1 MAITTKILSFG
12 TQKMGVIGGKV
23 FGFPPPLILDTY
35 GTNLYAAYS
44 LRLLRNS
51 YGGACVRVR
60 RSSDNTEQDFGF
72 VDNVVDMASIISF
85 CGAGNGFVTT
95 WYDQSGLGKN
105 VTQATAGNQPQ
116 IVASGVAYTTSGKY
130 YLNFANSHLRRAS
143 ETGIN
148 INNMCSIA
156 LVSLDSAVSYGFG
169 LNTSPRYYFPI
180 VSGSWQAVSYNT
192 SGTFPNTGILAT
204 GTRALLTGNADLTNY
219 NLRINASSI
228 GSVAVFSG
236 NINNIGIGTP
246 NASIYS
252 TGKFYEFILYSAS
265 QSSNLTALETNI
277 NDYYAVY

>member
-12 TQKMGVIGGKV
+12 TQKMGVVGGKV

-51 YGGACVRVR
+51 YSGACVRVR
-60 RSSDNTEQDFGF
+60 RSSDNAEQDFGF

-95 WYDQSGLGKN
+95 WYDQSGLSKN

-130 YLNFANSHLRRAS
+130 YLNFANSHLRKAS

-156 LVSLDSAVSYGFG
+156 LVSLDIGYGFG
-169 LNTSPRYYFPI
+169 LNTSPRYYAPSI
-180 VSGSWQAVSYNT
+180 NSGENYYSYNSAFNIRT
-192 SGTFPNTGILAT
+192 FLNSGNRGLFV
-204 GTRALLTGNADLTNY
+204 GNADLTNFSARL
-219 NLRINASSI
+219 NGAVS

-252 TGKFYEFILYSAS
+252 TGKYYEFILYSAS
-265 QSSNLTALETNI
+265 QSANLTALETDI

>member
-12 TQKMGVIGGKV
+12 TQKMGVVGGKV

-51 YGGACVRVR
+51 YGGSCVRVR

-72 VDNVVDMASIISF
+72 VDGVVDMASIISF

-95 WYDQSGLGKN
+95 WYDQSGNGKN

-116 IVASGVAYTTSGKY
+116 IVSSGVAYTTSGKY
-130 YLNFANSHLRRAS
+130 YLNFANSHLRKAS

-156 LVSLDSAVSYGFG
+156 LVSLDTASSYGFG
-169 LNTSPRYYFPI
+169 LNTSPRYYAPSI
-180 VSGSWQAVSYNT
+180 VSSSNWWSYNT
-192 SGTFPNTGILAT
+192 ANTINTFLGVGNRGLFV
-204 GTRALLTGNADLTNY
+204 GNADLTNFSARL
-219 NLRINASSI
+219 NGAVS
-228 GSVAVFSG
+228 GSVSVFSG

-265 QSSNLTALETNI
+265 QSSNLSALETNI